1 MTLQE
6 LYSKVMASEELKRSF
21 AEAAQDKGKLEAW
34 LKANGSNATVAE
46 VGEFLKSKQTS
57 GEVSDEELESVA
69 GGNLSVDVT
78 LISVCTI
85 GIGCP
90 IIAVQS
96 EAYSSAGECFT
107 DFEK

>member
-46 VGEFLKSKQTS
+46 VGEFLKAQQTS
-57 GEVSDEELESVA
+57 GEVSDDELESVA